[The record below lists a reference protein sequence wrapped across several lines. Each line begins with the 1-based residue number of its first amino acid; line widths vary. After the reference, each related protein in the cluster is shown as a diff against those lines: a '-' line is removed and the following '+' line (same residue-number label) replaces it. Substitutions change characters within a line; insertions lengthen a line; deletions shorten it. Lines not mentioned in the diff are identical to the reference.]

1 MEQLLIHGTM
11 AGHDSGGYNADSP
24 YLDLAAAVVKTAA
37 DDYIKILRKLWSRKL
52 ELHQKRKLI
61 VKKAELEE
69 FFHSSWYEMLTD
81 IDPDRLMY
89 QCKLCAKE
97 REKEAIE
104 RRNKKRVKQVLRET
118 DGTGGV

>member
-11 AGHDSGGYNADSP
+11 AGYDGGGYNADSP
-24 YLDLAAAVVKTAA
+24 YLDLAAAIVKTAA
-37 DDYIKILRKLWSRKL
+37 DDYIKLLRKLWSKKPD
-52 ELHQKRKLI
+52 LHQKRKLI

-97 REKEAIE
+97 REKQAIE
-104 RRNKKRVKQVLRET
+104 RRNKKRVKQVLRKT
-118 DGTGGV
+118 GGTGGI